1 MNNIFDIINNY
12 EKINNVMDFLDFDE
26 YEDDNPE
33 KKNERRKCIFKPRIN
48 YFDTLNDKLF
58 EERFKISK
66 PVFITILQKIK
77 HVIRHDSDR
86 NNAIFPAIQLMV
98 ALRFYAS
105 ASFYVV
111 IGDFSGISKAS
122 VLRIVHRVSNAIA
135 ALKDEYIKLP
145 STQQEIV
152 ENEAQF
158 FQIAKFIHVMGCI
171 DCTHIKIQSCGRED
185 GEVYRNRKGYFSI
198 NTQVVIN
205 AKFEIIDIVARWPG
219 SAHDSTIFD
228 HSRIKTLFE
237 MGRFGDSILL
247 GDSGYPTLPYLM
259 TPLLHP
265 TTAAQHLYNESQ
277 IRTRSTVERFFGMW
291 KRKFPVLA
299 IGMRFNK
306 IEKALAV
313 IVATA
318 VLYNVSIQQR
328 FQNQN
333 VDAYNN
339 AIQQLYNAN
348 AINIHDQRQ
357 NLFLDYFH
365 RLI

>member
-86 NNAIFPAIQLMV
+86 
-98 ALRFYAS
+98 
-105 ASFYVV
+105 
-111 IGDFSGISKAS
+111 KAS